1 MIKEVTGKVKLLVV
15 KVPKDSFDFHII
27 HDGTRVAYFI
37 PLYKRFDIPK
47 GNYTILGKLND
58 LKDHVCKE
66 LVETIH
72 VEIAPS
78 PSNDM
83 CGSYDYAY
91 VDYEQRGEFAGWG
104 GDAGCCVNPKDSLI
118 TLLDANECFDEN
130 DKNDVTFLILQ
141 INEPNEKG

>member
-1 MIKEVTGKVKLLVV
+1 LIFISFTKVQ
-15 KVPKDSFDFHII
+15 
-27 HDGTRVAYFI
+27 GVAYFI
-37 PLYKRFDIPK
+37 PTYKRIDIPK
-47 GNYTILGKLND
+47 GDYTVLGKLND

-72 VEIAPS
+72 VEIPPA

-104 GDAGCCVNPKDSLI
+104 GDAGCYAYPNHSLKS
-118 TLLDANECFDEN
+118 LLSVNECVSDNPDE
-130 DKNDVTFLILQ
+130 TFLILK
-141 INEPNEKG
+141 INE